1 MDPIKFPK
9 IRQFREVVREVRAK
23 AQFRGL
29 DESGVPIMDRD
40 AKMPTI
46 EYVGTVKMH
55 GTNASVRLTQDGE
68 VFAQSR
74 NQVLTPDIKD
84 NHGWRAYSL
93 DSIGRDF
100 WIETLSEIKQEAEI
114 NDEVVVYGEYI
125 GKGVAKG
132 AAVCLIPDNSFV
144 VFAVRI
150 GSGEDTVWLDD
161 SFISK
166 FSFPEYRIY
175 NSTMFK
181 RYSMTIDFNDLEP
194 AREELQRLTDIVEK
208 CCPVAKELG
217 VEGTGEGI
225 VWRPSY
231 SSEFHK
237 GRFWFKTKGEKHK
250 DSGKGKKNKVEISPE
265 KLKNIDDFVSYCLT
279 DVRLEKGI
287 AYLVEM
293 DIPLSRKSTGQFLKW
308 IGNDVLDEESDT
320 LEESG
325 LERKDITGKLN
336 QAARNWYFKYIN
348 KMVFENE

>member
-9 IRQFREVVREVRAK
+9 IRQFREAVREVRAK
-23 AQFRGL
+23 TQFCGL
-29 DESGVPIMDRD
+29 DEAGVPIMDRD

-55 GTNASVRLTQDGE
+55 GTNASVRLTQDEE
-68 VFAQSR
+68 VFAQSK

-93 DSIGRDF
+93 DSIGKDF
-100 WIETLSEIKQEAEI
+100 WIKTLSEIKQEAGTGIDCEI
-114 NDEVVVYGEYI
+114 VVYGEYI
-125 GKGVAKG
+125 GKSIAKG
-132 AAVCLIPDNSFV
+132 AAVCLIPDNLFV

-150 GSGEDTVWLDD
+150 KSKERTIWLDD
-161 SFISK
+161 NFISK
-166 FSFPEYRIY
+166 FNFPEYRIY
-175 NSTMFK
+175 NSTMFD
-181 RYSMTIDFNDLEP
+181 RYSITIDFNDLEP
-194 AREELQRLTDIVEK
+194 VREELQRLTDIVEK

-225 VWRPSY
+225 VWRPIY

-237 GRFWFKTKGEKHK
+237 GEFWFKTKGQKHM
-250 DSGKGKKNKVEISPE
+250 DSGKCKKNKVDISPE
-265 KLKNIDDFVSYCLT
+265 KLKNIDDFVSYCIT

-325 LERKDITGKLN
+325 LEIKDITGKLN
-336 QAARNWYFKYIN
+336 QAARSWYFKYLD
-348 KMVFENE
+348 KMVFE